1 MKLNLTPKEHETL
14 AGLLRDVTNNEE
26 DQDLRVYQ
34 NILAKL
40 EAITKWQGLG
50 RTKYSTPKVGT
61 LTIS

>member
-40 EAITKWQGLG
+40 EALKWQGLG
-50 RTKYSTPKVGT
+50 RTKYSTPKVR
-61 LTIS
+61 